1 MCQPDRASEAF
12 RFQGLLPSIRAI
24 LTSASSRP
32 SCVLCDPSTQMLGL
46 CTPYRMCVALAL
58 VLLFPGT
65 ALAERDATP
74 AEAATVAFAL
84 QALGDTAIGDGAV
97 NLPSGGRAKTGGFPW
112 RFSPGAFP
120 LALFHWR
127 CAAVPGSAISRHTTI
142 APARSARSPDDDM
155 AWRGKVWRLAI
166 GSWIKTRR
174 FRCRAGVNRLM
185 ILFMILLRCRV
196 SRCAFFARLLRPLC
210 CRCSA
215 FRRIAM
221 VVSQFVA

>member
-1 MCQPDRASEAF
+1 
-12 RFQGLLPSIRAI
+12 
-24 LTSASSRP
+24 
-32 SCVLCDPSTQMLGL
+32 MLGL

-120 LALFHWR
+120 LALRGGARVGDLAPHDHR
-127 CAAVPGSAISRHTTI
+127 PGSQRPI
-142 APARSARSPDDDM
+142 A
-155 AWRGKVWRLAI
+155 G
-166 GSWIKTRR
+166 
-174 FRCRAGVNRLM
+174 
-185 ILFMILLRCRV
+185 
-196 SRCAFFARLLRPLC
+196 
-210 CRCSA
+210 
-215 FRRIAM
+215 
-221 VVSQFVA
+221 